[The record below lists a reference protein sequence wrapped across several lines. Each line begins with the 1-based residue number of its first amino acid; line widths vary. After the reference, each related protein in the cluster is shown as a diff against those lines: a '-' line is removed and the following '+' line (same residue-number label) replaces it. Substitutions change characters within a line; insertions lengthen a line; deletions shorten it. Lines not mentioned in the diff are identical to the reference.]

1 MEHRPHPDDLVA
13 PPPSSPIPAPHR
25 WNAVLWV
32 LFGLVPPAIAVADEP
47 GTTKYPCYVVLAVLT
62 VGYAAVALFPGNR
75 VLRPHAYLGLLV
87 LGLGTMGWL
96 MGSGAAL
103 FIVTLPHFW
112 IYAAG
117 PAASITLSGLA
128 AAAMVAGIV
137 AGQGP
142 HGSVLSGN
150 VVFTLVGYAVSV
162 LFGLLVR
169 RAMAGSDERA
179 ARLTAE
185 LTAARRALAETIER
199 RAAAEE
205 RERLAREIHDTLA
218 QGFASIIV
226 LAEAARSGLATDP
239 GRSAQQLTSIEQTAR
254 ENLAEARALVASG
267 RPEGAGPGSLTQTL
281 GRVLDR
287 FAEDTGIAVAAEL
300 PDVVCDQRPR
310 IALLRCLQESLAN
323 VRKHAGAGTVGVVLA
338 AHPHGIELEVTD
350 DGRGFE
356 VAASTGFGLD
366 GMRKRLA
373 ELGGELTVTSSPGDG
388 TRVHALVPALA
399 RH

>member
-1 MEHRPHPDDLVA
+1 MEHRPRLHPYDEVT
-13 PPPSSPIPAPHR
+13 PPLPIPVPHR

-47 GTTKYPCYVVLAVLT
+47 ATTKLPCYAVLVVLTLGFAS
-62 VGYAAVALFPGNR
+62 VALFPGNR
-75 VLRPHAYLGLLV
+75 VLRPHAYLGVLV

-103 FIVTLPHFW
+103 FVVTLPQFW

-128 AAAMVAGIV
+128 AAAMVVGIA

-142 HGSVLSGN
+142 HARLLSGN

-169 RAMAGSDERA
+169 HLVAGSDERE

-185 LTAARRALAETIER
+185 LRAARTVLAETIER

-226 LAEAARSGLATDP
+226 LAEAARSGLAADP
-239 GRSAQQLTSIEQTAR
+239 DRSAQQLTSIEQTAR
-254 ENLAEARALVASG
+254 ENLAEARILVGSAQAERS
-267 RPEGAGPGSLTQTL
+267 GPGSLTQTL

-287 FAEDTGIAVAAEL
+287 FAEDTGITVDAEL
-300 PDVVCDQRPR
+300 PDVVCDQPPR

-323 VRKHAGAGTVGVVLA
+323 VRKHAGAGTVGVLLA
-338 AHPHGIELEVTD
+338 THPHGIELEITD
-350 DGRGFE
+350 DGRGFD
-356 VAASTGFGLD
+356 VAASIGFGLD
-366 GMRKRLA
+366 GMRRRLA
-373 ELGGELTVTSSPGDG
+373 ELGGELTVTSSLGDG
-388 TRVHALVPALA
+388 TRVHALVPAHAL
-399 RH
+399 H